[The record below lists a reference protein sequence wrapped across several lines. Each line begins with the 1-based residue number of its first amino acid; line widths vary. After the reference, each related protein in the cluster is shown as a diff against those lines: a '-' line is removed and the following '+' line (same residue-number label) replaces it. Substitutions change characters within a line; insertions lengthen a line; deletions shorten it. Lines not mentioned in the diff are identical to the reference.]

1 MNENKVISVDFS
13 EQPMTFAERV
23 ERAKIKA
30 EEKYQKK
37 LEQSKA
43 SDVDVRD
50 FFDDEELDRILSDNE
65 FFNGR
70 VVDLS
75 KMQRY
80 EKLKLA
86 AQWMNDHSME
96 AVSVDI
102 EKPSSARPNVVVTM
116 ELRRLASLRG
126 RELRIFTAMA
136 AMADTV
142 FLSGLKDSTIRFSF
156 GVESVYQE

>member
-30 EEKYQKK
+30 EENYQKK

-96 AVSVDI
+96 TVSVDV
-102 EKPSSARPNVVVTM
+102 ERPSSSRPNVVVTM

>member
-30 EEKYQKK
+30 EENYQKK

-96 AVSVDI
+96 AVSVDV
-102 EKPSSARPNVVVTM
+102 ERPSSSRPNVVVTM